1 MIISEIGHTTPTKIT
16 LRGADLTTDIIG
28 HKDFVETWIFSALAR
43 WPTPEEKIVINAI
56 LVMALDH
63 GLMPSA
69 IATRLTLLGAPESMA
84 GAVASGLLGAGA
96 RLIGPSAVVA
106 RRLQEWTA
114 DLEDD
119 SPADAFV
126 VKADAI
132 VREQAGAKAII
143 PGYGHPIHKEG
154 DPRVPA
160 LRKVAQDNGF
170 CRKGWKLADALET
183 RLRAKASALPMN
195 GAGAVGATIHDM
207 GLDPDMALGIAL
219 VARCAGLVSH
229 ILEEK
234 ANPIAGEMWKL
245 IAEQDSRVDY
255 G

>member
-1 MIISEIGHTTPTKIT
+1 MITSEIGHTTPTQIT
-16 LRGADLTTDIIG
+16 LRGTDLTKDIIG
-28 HKDFVETWIFSALAR
+28 HRDFVETWIFSALAR
-43 WPTPEEKIVINAI
+43 WPTPEEKAMLNAI

-84 GAVASGLLGAGA
+84 GAVAAGLLGAGT
-96 RLIGPSAVVA
+96 RLIGPAAVVA
-106 RRLQEWTA
+106 RRLQGWTA
-114 DLEDD
+114 DLADD
-119 SPADAFV
+119 SPAEAFA
-126 VKADAI
+126 VKVDAI
-132 VREQAGAKAII
+132 VHGQAAAKAII
-143 PGYGHPIHKEG
+143 PGFGHPIHKGG

-170 CRKGWKLADALET
+170 CRKGWKLADALEA
-183 RLRAKASALPMN
+183 RLMAQAPALPMN

-234 ANPIAGEMWKL
+234 TNPIAAEMWKL